1 MQIIKQENLNIDEVV
16 QALKDG
22 KTIVYPTETCYG
34 LGCDATNQMAV
45 DRVFRIKRRQKD
57 KTVLVVV
64 PDESMS
70 MEYIEWNETIE
81 KLARR
86 YWPGPLTI
94 VAYAKPN
101 INLANGVIAANG
113 TAAFRVVDHPIA
125 SRLSARLGKPLVSTS
140 ANISSQQ
147 SPYSFEK
154 VMEMF
159 QWQEYQPDVLIDAGK
174 LLAKSV
180 STVVRVKKGNI
191 QVLRQGELIVE
202 L

>member
-1 MQIIKQENLNIDEVV
+1 MQTIKQENLNLEEVV
-16 QALKDG
+16 AALRAG
-22 KTIVYPTETCYG
+22 QTIVYPTETCYG
-34 LGCDATNQMAV
+34 LGCDATNQSAV
-45 DRVFRIKRRQKD
+45 DRVFRIKQRQKD

-64 PDESMS
+64 PDESMVV
-70 MEYIEWNETIE
+70 EYIEWNETIE

-94 VAYAKPN
+94 VAYARAN
-101 INLANGVIAANG
+101 TGLADGVVAKNG

-125 SRLSARLGKPLVSTS
+125 SALSAGLGKPLVSTS
-140 ANISSQQ
+140 ANISSYE

-154 VMEMF
+154 VADMF
-159 QWQEYQPDVLIDAGK
+159 GGQEDQPDILIDAGE

-180 STVVRVKKGNI
+180 STVARVKKGSI
-191 QVLRQGELIVE
+191 QILRQGVVVVE